1 MTLLSR
7 RVALAA
13 VALMAAIPISSTSA
27 TAQQGAI
34 RIGEVN
40 SFGRFPAITV
50 PWRNGF
56 RQAIEEVNAAG
67 GIRGQKIE
75 IVSQDDGG
83 TPADAVRAAEDLV
96 TRNNVSLIAG
106 GFVSPVAFA
115 LSDFAKQKKVVFI
128 CSQAASDA
136 LTMAQGNR
144 YTFRLR
150 SNTYMIVKTMTDVA
164 AKLGKKRWAIVA
176 PNYEYGHAAAENFKQ
191 MMSAQVP
198 GFEVVAE
205 QFPALGKI
213 EAGPTVAAIQNAK
226 PDGIF
231 NVLFGADLVKFV
243 REGEPRGL
251 FEGRTVLG
259 YETGMPE
266 WVDIMREEA
275 PKGWI
280 VNGYPWYSIE
290 YPAHKKFVADYQAK
304 YKDYPRHG
312 SFIGYVTGLLVGDAL
327 RKAKDT
333 TADSIIAALEG
344 LKIETPVGAM
354 TMRASD
360 HQLTY
365 GTFMGKLAIEGGKG
379 VVKDWFYRDGAEVMY
394 PEEIVQKL
402 RPKD

>member
-1 MTLLSR
+1 MSVVTR
-7 RVALAA
+7 RVALTIA
-13 VALMAAIPISSTSA
+13 ALMTAPSFGSMEA
-27 TAQQGAI
+27 TAQQGPI

-56 RQAIEEVNAAG
+56 RQAIDEINAAG
-67 GIRGQKIE
+67 GVRGQKIE

-83 TPADAVRAAEDLV
+83 TPADAARAAEDLV
-96 TRNNVSLIAG
+96 TRNNVSLLVG

-213 EAGPTVAAIQNAK
+213 EAGPTVAALQKAK

-266 WVDIMREEA
+266 WVDIMKEEA
-275 PKGWI
+275 PKDWI

-290 YPAHKKFVADYQAK
+290 YPAHKKFVADYQTK
-304 YKDYPRHG
+304 YSDYPRHG
-312 SFIGYVTGLLVGDAL
+312 SFIGYVTGILVGDAL

-344 LKIETPVGAM
+344 LKVETPVGPM
-354 TMRASD
+354 TMRAAD

-365 GTFMGKLAIEGGKG
+365 GTFMGTLAIEGGKG
-379 VVKDWFYRDGAEVMY
+379 VVKNWSYRDGSEVMY
-394 PEEIVQKL
+394 PAEIVQKV